1 MIRKISRSAVVVFAV
16 VTLLLIVAAAA
27 QSAKVSANG
36 GLRLRSSAS
45 TSASVIMTIPNG
57 ATVSVLEK
65 GASWSKVTYSGKT
78 GYAATQYLVFG
89 SAATSRSNTTRDV
102 GAQKRTNVMNTTKS
116 LLGTPYVSGG
126 ASPSGFDCSG
136 FTYYVY
142 KQHGYNIARGPSS
155 QFNSL
160 TVKVAKSDLLPGD
173 LVFFKDSRYGSGSAT
188 HVGIYAGNGQ
198 MIHSPNRGQVVKY
211 TSINSGYYATYYIGA
226 RRIINE

>member
-1 MIRKISRSAVVVFAV
+1 MIRKLSKCSVVVFAV
-16 VTLLLIVAAAA
+16 VTLLLVVASAA
-27 QSAKVSANG
+27 QSARVSANG
-36 GLRLRSSAS
+36 GLRLRSAAS
-45 TSASVIMTIPNG
+45 TNASVIVMIPNG
-57 ATVSVLEK
+57 ATVSVIEK

-78 GYAATQYLVFG
+78 GYAATQYLVFD
-89 SAATSRSNTTRDV
+89 SASTSRSGTTRDV
-102 GAQKRTNVMNTTKS
+102 AAQKRTNVVNTAKS

-142 KQHGYNIARGPSS
+142 QQNGYSIARGPSS

-188 HVGIYAGNGQ
+188 HVGIYVGNGQ

-211 TSINSGYYATYYIGA
+211 ASITSGYYATYYIGA
-226 RRIINE
+226 RRVING